1 MADTEFDCFT
11 RNELMDLLKF
21 NRSEINKLKVKTEPS
36 EETEKKA
43 VDELKAN
50 LEAEFTKIKAALQAT
65 QVVSVPPP
73 PVADMTPAPAQN
85 YDAQMVKTMKETATV
100 QNLLE
105 VVRAI
110 PKLSVGDSIERFVSE
125 LDQIF
130 KVEVQPQLGEIES
143 LENEFVRAAK
153 RLLTFSMYEQMDK
166 SSGTD
171 TDSWKGM
178 KKYLIENH
186 GSKITIFQHL
196 NRLWRLDIKPAKYQS

>member
-1 MADTEFDCFT
+1 MADTEFDYFT
-11 RNELMDLLKF
+11 RAELFD
-21 NRSEINKLKVKTEPS
+21 KLNVIEERLVNLSIKTEPTT
-36 EETEKKA
+36 EDAKRAVEVAKTRLETEI
-43 VDELKAN
+43 EQ
-50 LEAEFTKIKAALQAT
+50 IKAALKASKD
-65 QVVSVPPP
+65 VVAVPPP

-153 RLLTFSMYEQMDK
+153 RLLTFSMYE
-166 SSGTD
+166 
-171 TDSWKGM
+171 
-178 KKYLIENH
+178 
-186 GSKITIFQHL
+186 
-196 NRLWRLDIKPAKYQS
+196 